1 MSCGTS
7 PDASHRRAVTASA
20 LGVVGYQLRQM
31 KHRIIVILGLAF
43 LIACTYRPK
52 EKRLAKDMGHG
63 SQIIESF
70 YRRTND
76 TIDFKRIP
84 SNATELKIQSGQIFF
99 YNYALTSQKLEPIEP
114 NRVWR
119 PFASVR

>member
-1 MSCGTS
+1 
-7 PDASHRRAVTASA
+7 
-20 LGVVGYQLRQM
+20 
-31 KHRIIVILGLAF
+31 
-43 LIACTYRPK
+43 
-52 EKRLAKDMGHG
+52 MGHG

-114 NRVWR
+114 IGSGEHLLVSDKSQIKIERFVEKVIDDR
-119 PFASVR
+119 FVCSGK